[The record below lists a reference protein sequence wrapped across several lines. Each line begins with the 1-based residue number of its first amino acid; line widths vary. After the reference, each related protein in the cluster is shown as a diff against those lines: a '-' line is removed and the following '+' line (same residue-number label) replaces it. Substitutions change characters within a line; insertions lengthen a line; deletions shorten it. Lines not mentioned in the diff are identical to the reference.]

1 MFLLRGMRH
10 ILGYVGSKIKTF
22 FDDLTDDYSVGTFF
36 YNSFGA
42 FLALF
47 RFFWAIN
54 SLTI

>member
-36 YNSFGA
+36 ITA
-42 FLALF
+42 LALF
-47 RFFWAIN
+47 WLCLDFFGPLIV
-54 SLTI
+54 